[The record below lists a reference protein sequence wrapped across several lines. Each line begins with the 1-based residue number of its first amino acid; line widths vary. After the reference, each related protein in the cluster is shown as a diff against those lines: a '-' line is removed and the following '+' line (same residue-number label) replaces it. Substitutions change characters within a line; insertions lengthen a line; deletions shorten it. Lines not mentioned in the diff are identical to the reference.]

1 MRGTF
6 GLIYFTLF
14 GLASAAGTCQSSQL
28 LQSTVHRE
36 KIDSNQLEEFDSQK
50 QGLAVTPAAPELVE
64 AAVLETMSEHR
75 VKEVLDEIQDE
86 ARASLTKCSS
96 SFSTDSPVLATVFDS
111 TYTPLMSSWVQRG
124 LGFGF
129 KAMVIACLDD
139 RSCAEAHLLSAVDP
153 EICVVPFVAQYDH
166 SSRLP
171 TLVGLAKFNIMATL
185 ADLGL
190 ESLTSEG
197 DVYWFHNPLPL
208 LIGALEMSGRPFAGA
223 PGAKDEEV
231 LNIGFVYSRPT
242 ATATGFLKKVVSE
255 WSSILASDA
264 HAGETLME
272 DQALFN
278 AELALSPTPLVTN
291 LDSTQFAKHMG
302 GPDGDNIDGFRDIN
316 CSKTV
321 LVHLTAFPSTAS
333 KVALLQ
339 GLSNNSITCLDLEKR
354 GQLSSDGRRCEASLV
369 FDVGLP
375 RTGTT
380 SMASFLSLLGF
391 TSYHNT
397 EMNVSFEEFKDCF
410 DGGSCNFYKKRI
422 EIGLGDPSLPVGFED
437 VPTPFLACSLAK
449 QIPES
454 KLILLTRDAESYV
467 NAAQYMMCH
476 FVLPTCLPVPA
487 GMPEDTEATRFMMK
501 HHVAIQNMVYGQAF
515 STFCSRVQRH
525 PNLCQEEGKSD
536 LARALWKEAGL
547 TEQWANIQ
555 ERHDSLVAS
564 CVPQG
569 QLLQRTLGEEDLA
582 GAIHSF
588 LGCSGEVPAWP
599 HLNSQA

>member
-1 MRGTF
+1 
-6 GLIYFTLF
+6 
-14 GLASAAGTCQSSQL
+14 
-28 LQSTVHRE
+28 
-36 KIDSNQLEEFDSQK
+36 
-50 QGLAVTPAAPELVE
+50 
-64 AAVLETMSEHR
+64 
-75 VKEVLDEIQDE
+75 
-86 ARASLTKCSS
+86 
-96 SFSTDSPVLATVFDS
+96 
-111 TYTPLMSSWVQRG
+111 
-124 LGFGF
+124 
-129 KAMVIACLDD
+129 
-139 RSCAEAHLLSAVDP
+139 
-153 EICVVPFVAQYDH
+153 
-166 SSRLP
+166 
-171 TLVGLAKFNIMATL
+171 
-185 ADLGL
+185 
-190 ESLTSEG
+190 
-197 DVYWFHNPLPL
+197 
-208 LIGALEMSGRPFAGA
+208 
-223 PGAKDEEV
+223 
-231 LNIGFVYSRPT
+231 
-242 ATATGFLKKVVSE
+242 
-255 WSSILASDA
+255 
-264 HAGETLME
+264 ME

-302 GPDGDNIDGFRDIN
+302 GPDGHNIYGFKNIN
-316 CSKTV
+316 CSETV
-321 LVHLTAFPSTAS
+321 LVHLTAFASTES

-339 GLSNNSITCLDLEKR
+339 GLANNSITCFDLEKR
-354 GQLSSDGRRCEASLV
+354 GQLSQDGRRCEASLV

-397 EMNVSFEEFKDCF
+397 EMNVSFEQFKDCF
-410 DGGSCNFYKKRI
+410 DGGSCNFYKERI

-454 KLILLTRDAESYV
+454 KFVLLTRDAESYV

-476 FVLPTCLPVPA
+476 FVLPSCLPSD
-487 GMPEDTEATRFMMK
+487 MPEDKQLMMK
-501 HHVAIQNMVYGQAF
+501 HHFAIQNMVYGQAF
-515 STFCSRVQRH
+515 STFCSRVQH
-525 PNLCQEEGKSD
+525 EPNLCQEEGKSD

-582 GAIHSF
+582 GAVHSF
-588 LGCSGEVPAWP
+588 LGCSGEIPAWP